1 MMTITNHIM
10 PVWSIKSR
18 ARKVRDQDFEECD
31 LIEIEGEVFSEW
43 LDKLR
48 DDNKAVAIDLKSGVV
63 GTVVSHQNCQ
73 MKQHFN

>member
-31 LIEIEGEVFSEW
+31 LIEIEGGVFSEW
-43 LDKLR
+43 LNKLR
-48 DDNKAVAIDLKSGVV
+48 DDNKAVAIDEIRCCWYCCISAKLSNEA
-63 GTVVSHQNCQ
+63 T
-73 MKQHFN
+73 F